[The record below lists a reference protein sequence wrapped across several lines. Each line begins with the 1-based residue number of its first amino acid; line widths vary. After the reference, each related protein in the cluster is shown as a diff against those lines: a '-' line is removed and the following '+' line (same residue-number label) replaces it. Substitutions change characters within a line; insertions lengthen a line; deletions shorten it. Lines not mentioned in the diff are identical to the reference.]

1 MLTTLSKTRENIAG
15 GMFDKTF
22 ARLYPSTPPTV
33 AQERWLGAIAEFE
46 SIFGTER
53 EITLVSAPGR
63 TEIGGNHTDHQRGR
77 VLAAAV
83 NLDTICVVSP
93 NTENRIHIVSKNH
106 KPDIIDLN
114 ALEPLAGEAGHAAS
128 LIRGIVVW
136 FKQNGYKVG
145 GLDAYTTSDVLSGS
159 GLSSSAAF
167 EVAVGNMLNI
177 LYNGCT
183 VTATEI
189 AVAGQYAENAY
200 FGKPSGLMDQMA
212 SSVGGFVHI
221 DFADPQKPTVTPVDF
236 DLAAAGYTLCVVD
249 TKGSHSDLTSA
260 YAAIPAEMK
269 AVASAFGKEYLS
281 ETDEAAFYSDIPR
294 LRSVAGDRAVMR
306 AMHFFAENAR
316 VTAQADALRCG
327 DVQEFLKLVIE
338 SGESSF
344 CCLQNIY
351 AAPDEQGISIAL
363 ALSKRVLAGRGGA
376 WRVHGGGFAGT
387 ILAFVPNALL
397 EEYRGALNS
406 ALGENACR
414 SLTVRPTGGGEVRSD
429 FNH

>member
-1 MLTTLSKTRENIAG
+1 MLISLSETRKNIAG
-15 GMFDKTF
+15 GKFDKTF
-22 ARLYPSTPPTV
+22 ARLYPKTP
-33 AQERWLGAIAEFE
+33 AAAARERWLGAIAEFE
-46 SIFGTER
+46 NLFGAER

-93 NTENRIHIVSKNH
+93 NAENRIHIVSKNH

-114 ALEPLAGEAGHAAS
+114 SLEPLAGEAGHAAS
-128 LIRGIVVW
+128 LIRGIAVW
-136 FKQNGYKVG
+136 FMENGYKAG

-177 LYNGCT
+177 LYNNGA

-189 AVAGQYAENAY
+189 AVAGQYAENTY

-212 SSVGGFVHI
+212 SSVGGFVYI
-221 DFADPQKPTVTPVDF
+221 DFAYPKKPKVTPVDF
-236 DLAAAGYTLCVVD
+236 DLADAGYTLCVVD

-260 YAAIPAEMK
+260 YSAIPAEMK
-269 AVASAFGKEYLS
+269 AVAFAFGKEYLS
-281 ETDEAAFYSDIPR
+281 ETDEAAFYNDIPR
-294 LRSVAGDRAVMR
+294 VRSVAGDRAVLR
-306 AMHFFAENAR
+306 AMHFFNENVR
-316 VTAQADALRCG
+316 VTEQANALRCG
-327 DVQEFLKLVIE
+327 DVQEFMKLVIE

-351 AAPDEQGISIAL
+351 ASPNEQGISLAL
-363 ALSKRVLAGRGGA
+363 ALSKRVLAGHGGA

-397 EEYRGALNS
+397 EGYHGVLNG
-406 ALGENACR
+406 ALGENACCD
-414 SLTVRPTGGGEVRSD
+414 LTVRPTGGSEVCSD
-429 FNH
+429 FND